1 MTAYPTTDLYNK
13 YIQEQASEAFMQK
26 CIDETVY
33 SNILE
38 KSAHT
43 LYTPNYFIRI
53 GLALL
58 TAVAITLSMVL
69 VWLMTSASSDEG
81 IIALLIFFALI
92 CYGLLEFMVKL
103 KKYYNAGIDNIL
115 QAATVLFI
123 ISAFLVND
131 FDSSYE
137 AISCITLLVCL
148 WLTIR
153 FTDAF
158 MAIVFFI
165 ALITFF
171 FLLYIKLGT
180 IGKLTAPFA
189 LMLLSIVLYFFIQK
203 LAARH
208 NLIIYKYCI
217 QWIRLLTLITF
228 YAAGNYHVVNKLSM
242 EMFGAPAAPAALA
255 PLFWTLTLTIPPLY
269 IFYGIKKKDKLF
281 YRTGMVL
288 TILSVLTVRYYHT
301 VMPAEIAM
309 IIFGILTIA
318 VSYVLIKYLSTRKKG
333 FTFENTGHKEKM
345 MVDAEALIIAQVF
358 GRNHVPQNDAVQ
370 FGGGSS
376 GGGGATGSY

>member
-137 AISCITLLVCL
+137 AISCITMLISL
-148 WLTIR
+148 WFAIR

-165 ALITFF
+165 ALIAFF

-189 LMLLSIVLYFFIQK
+189 LMLLSVMLYIFMQK
-203 LAARH
+203 IATKQT
-208 NLIIYKYCI
+208 LIIYKYCI

-228 YAAGNYHVVNKLSM
+228 YAAGNYYAVNELSM
-242 EMFGAPAAPAALA
+242 EMFGAPAALA
-255 PLFWTLTLTIPPLY
+255 SLFWTLTLTIPPLY
-269 IFYGIKKKDKLF
+269 IFYGLKKKDNMF
-281 YRTGMVL
+281 YRTGIVL
-288 TILSVLTVRYYHT
+288 MILSVLTVRYYHT

-309 IIFGILTIA
+309 IIFGILIIA
-318 VSYVLIKYLSTRKKG
+318 VSYALIKYLSTPKKG

-345 MVDAEALIIAQVF
+345 LIDTEALIIAQVF
-358 GRNHVPQNDAVQ
+358 GKKHVPQNDAVQ